1 MDAYELIE
9 RKKLKDL
16 NSEGVVYRHKKSGA
30 RVIFIK
36 NDDKNKVFSIAFRT
50 PSVASNG
57 VQHITEHSVL
67 CGSRKYPPKEP
78 FVELAKGSL
87 NTFLNA
93 MTYRDKTVY
102 PVASCNLTD
111 LKNLMDVYL
120 DAVFYPNTYRK
131 PEIFKQE
138 GWHYESDGA
147 NVTLNGVVFNEMKG
161 AYSSPDDV
169 LENSIFEQLFPESPY
184 RFDSGG
190 DPAVIP
196 TLTYEEFLSYHK
208 NHYHPANSYIYL
220 YGDMD
225 SEEMLEYLDKEYLG
239 GFDKADFTADTTL
252 SVQKD
257 FTEPRKATCN
267 YAVLPDGEEN
277 KAYLSYSWIVGD
289 SVDNELCIAFDI
301 LDYALINAPGAVLK
315 KRLLDEKI
323 ATDISSSY
331 ESSISQ
337 PVFSIVAKNAD
348 EKDADRFEE
357 IINEVL
363 AEIASTGIDED
374 MLLAGLSAFE
384 FRYREADFGHY
395 PKGLIYNLAMLDSW
409 LYDDSAPFVHVE
421 AGEVFEKLKKTDL
434 KAYFKD
440 IIKKYFIDNKTAAR
454 VVLVPDTELD
464 ARRKDEEEQ
473 RIKAYTDTLTT
484 EELEKIVTD
493 MESLKAYQAE
503 GSTQEEL
510 ETIPLLSLSDID
522 REPIPVEYN
531 VSAMDGVTFVNED
544 IFTNGIYYV
553 TFAFEAKYVPDE
565 ILPYMGLL
573 NIVSGLMDTADHSYT
588 DLNSAVYINT
598 GGISTDISIRR
609 NVNNYDNMRIFF
621 DVRLKCLYDKLDVA
635 VNLAKEIIFKTD
647 FSDKKRLKEIIAMTA
662 SQLEDSV
669 LAAGHTTASTV
680 ALSQFSGAR
689 YLGSVTRGYE
699 FFRFLKELDE
709 HFEERA
715 DETITKLN
723 ELTALIFNKDNFIIN
738 MTADKEGIANAEKV
752 LKEFSDSLPK
762 VELKLAEREFK
773 KENKRVG
780 LTTPAQVNFVA
791 RAGNFRDAGIE
802 YTGAMK
808 VLKTIL
814 SYEYLWNNV
823 RVLGGAYGCM
833 SEFGRSGDSF
843 FVSYRDPKLKETEE
857 IFIKASEY
865 VEHFTVSRR
874 DMDKYIIGTI
884 GSLDTPLTPST
895 RGARAFDAYLK
906 NVTTE
911 LLKKERGEILECDE
925 AAVRAL
931 APAIKA
937 AMDEGHFCA
946 VGNAGVIEEN
956 KSDFDEIS
964 NLF

>member
-9 RKKLKDL
+9 RKNLKDL
-16 NSEGVVYRHKKSGA
+16 NSEGVVYRHKRSGA

-50 PSVASNG
+50 PSTASNG

-93 MTYRDKTVY
+93 MTYKDKTVY
-102 PVASCNLTD
+102 PVASCNLAD

-120 DAVFYPNTYRK
+120 DAVFYPNTYKK

-138 GWHYESDGA
+138 GWHYESDGEH
-147 NVTLNGVVFNEMKG
+147 VTLNGVVFNEMKG
-161 AYSSPDDV
+161 AYSSPEDV
-169 LENSIFEQLFPESPY
+169 LENTIFEQLFPDSPY

-196 TLTYEEFLSYHK
+196 SLTYEDFLSYHK
-208 NHYHPANSYIYL
+208 SHYHPANSYIYL

-225 SEEMLEYLDKEYLG
+225 SDEMLEYLDKEYLHS
-239 GFDKADFTADTTL
+239 FDKDDLVNDT
-252 SVQKD
+252 SVPEQKSFD
-257 FTEPRKATCN
+257 SPKRATCN
-267 YAVLPDGEEN
+267 YAVLPDGEDN

-289 SVDNELCIAFDI
+289 TLDNELCIAFDI

-315 KRLLDEKI
+315 QRLLDEKI

-348 EKDADRFEE
+348 EKDADRFEKIINDTLEE
-357 IINEVL
+357 IISDGL
-363 AEIASTGIDED
+363 DED

-409 LYDDSAPFVHVE
+409 LYSDEAPFVHIE
-421 AGEVFEKLKKTDL
+421 AGEVFEKLRNADL
-434 KAYFKD
+434 KSYFNG

-454 VVLVPDTELD
+454 VVLVPDPGLD
-464 ARRKDEEEQ
+464 AKRRSEEES
-473 RIKAYTDTLTT
+473 RIKAYTDTLSN
-484 EELEKIVTD
+484 EELQDIVRD
-493 MESLKAYQAE
+493 MESLKAYQAAA
-503 GSTQEEL
+503 STQEEL

-522 REPIPVEYN
+522 RDPVPVEYN
-531 VSAMDGVTFVNED
+531 VSAIDGVTFVNED
-544 IFTNGIYYV
+544 VFTNGIYYV
-553 TFAFEAKYVPDE
+553 TFAFEAKHVPDDM
-565 ILPYMGLL
+565 LPFMGLL

-588 DLNSAVYINT
+588 DLNSAVYIKT

-609 NVNNYDNMRIFF
+609 NVNNYNEMRIFF
-621 DVRLKCLYDKLDVA
+621 DVKEKCLYEKLGEA
-635 VNLAKEIIFKTD
+635 VELTKEIIFKTD
-647 FSDKKRLKEIIAMTA
+647 FSDKKRLKEIIAMTV

-669 LAAGHTTASTV
+669 LSAGHTTASTV
-680 ALSQFSGAR
+680 ALSQFSGSR
-689 YLGSVTRGYE
+689 YFASVTRGYR

-709 HFEERA
+709 NFEERA
-715 DETITKLN
+715 DEIISKLN
-723 ELTALIFNKDNFIIN
+723 ELTALIFNKDNLIIN
-738 MTADKEGIANAEKV
+738 VTADKAAINDAETV
-752 LKEFSDSLPK
+752 LKEFVGSLPK
-762 VELKLAEREFK
+762 VELKLVERAFTTSK
-773 KENKRVG
+773 KRVG
-780 LTTPAQVNFVA
+780 LTTPGQVNFVA

-823 RVLGGAYGCM
+823 RVMGGAYGCM
-833 SEFGRSGDSF
+833 CEFGRSGDSF

-857 IFIKASEY
+857 VFEKAAEY
-865 VEHFTVSRR
+865 AENFTVSRR

-884 GSLDTPLTPST
+884 GSLDSPLTPST
-895 RGARAFDAYLK
+895 KGSRAFDAYLK

-911 LLKKERGEILECDE
+911 LLKKERAQVLECDE
-925 AAVRAL
+925 ASIRSLSA
-931 APAIKA
+931 AIKA
-937 AMDEGHFCA
+937 AMDEGHYCA
-946 VGNAGVIEEN
+946 VGNAGVIEDN
-956 KSDFDEIS
+956 KESFDEIT